1 MSYIIRAVSELNDN
15 IVAAAS
21 QNGETV
27 VKFKNK
33 EKKGYFFVVPTV
45 TDAFVQSFITSDKGL
60 NAAKD
65 WIESLIKNAGKARFD
80 AGQGFSAADIT
91 IDALCSVAEA
101 VSDNIR
107 CSKENIVAAFDA
119 DWVNRIAYCIALERD
134 ANAAVMLEG
143 DVSATAYWSTEQGAK
158 MMQIASNYKPYF
170 VRASERKP
178 TFETQAIK
186 DKVVAA
192 VQYLDESQLQEKVLE
207 KLQNAPVAVVDVD
220 AL

>member
-1 MSYIIRAVSELNDN
+1 MSYIIRQVSELNDN
-15 IVAAAS
+15 IIAAATANS
-21 QNGETV
+21 ETV

-33 EKKGYFFVVPTV
+33 EKKGFFFVAPTV

-80 AGQGFSAADIT
+80 AGQGFSEADIT

-101 VSDNIR
+101 TSDNIR
-107 CSKENIVAAFDA
+107 CSKENIVAAFEA
-119 DWVNRIAYCIALERD
+119 EWYNRIAYCIALERD
-134 ANAAVMLEG
+134 ANAAVALET
-143 DVSATAYWSTEQGAK
+143 DAAAYWSSEQGAK
-158 MMQIASNYKPYF
+158 MMQIASNYKAYF
-170 VRASERKP
+170 IRASERKP
-178 TFETQAIK
+178 TFETAAIK
-186 DKVVAA
+186 NKVLAA

-207 KLQNAPVAVVDVD
+207 KLQNAPIAVVDAD

>member
-1 MSYIIRAVSELNDN
+1 MSYIIRPVSELNDN
-15 IVAAAS
+15 IVAAATA
-21 QNGETV
+21 NNETV
-27 VKFKNK
+27 IKFKNK
-33 EKKGYFFVVPTV
+33 EKKGYFFVAPTV

-80 AGQGFSAADIT
+80 AGQGFSAADIA

-119 DWVNRIAYCIALERD
+119 DWKNRIAYCIALERD
-134 ANAAVMLEG
+134 ANAAVALET
-143 DVSATAYWSTEQGAK
+143 DAAAYWSTEQGAK
-158 MMQIASNYKPYF
+158 MMQVAENYRAYMI
-170 VRASERKP
+170 RASERKP
-178 TFETQAIK
+178 TFESQGIK
-186 DKVVAA
+186 DKVLTAI
-192 VQYLDESQLQEKVLE
+192 QYLDESQLQEKVLE
-207 KLQNAPVAVVDVD
+207 KLQNAPLAVVDAD

>member
-15 IVAAAS
+15 IIAAATA
-21 QNGETV
+21 NNETV
-27 VKFKNK
+27 IKFKNK
-33 EKKGYFFVVPTV
+33 EKKGYFFVAPVV

-101 VSDNIR
+101 TSDNIR

-119 DWVNRIAYCIALERD
+119 DWINRIAYCIALERD
-134 ANAAVMLEG
+134 VNAAVML
-143 DVSATAYWSTEQGAK
+143 DSDAAAYWSTEQGAK
-158 MMQIASNYKPYF
+158 MMQIASNYKAYF
-170 VRASERKP
+170 IRASERKP
-178 TFETQAIK
+178 TFESQGIK
-186 DKVVAA
+186 DKVLTAI
-192 VQYLDESQLQEKVLE
+192 QYLDESQLQEKVLE
-207 KLQNAPVAVVDVD
+207 KLQNAPLAVVDAD

>member
-1 MSYIIRAVSELNDN
+1 MSYIIRPVSELNDN
-15 IVAAAS
+15 ITAAATAD
-21 QNGETV
+21 NKTV
-27 VKFKNK
+27 IKFKNK
-33 EKKGYFFVVPTV
+33 EKKGYFFVTPTV

-119 DWVNRIAYCIALERD
+119 DWINRIAYCIALERD
-134 ANAAVMLEG
+134 ANAAVALET
-143 DVSATAYWSTEQGAK
+143 DAAAYWSSEQGAK
-158 MMQIASNYKPYF
+158 MMQIASNYKAYF
-170 VRASERKP
+170 IRASERKP
-178 TFETQAIK
+178 TFESAAVK
-186 DKVVAA
+186 DKVIAA
-192 VQYLDESQLQEKVLE
+192 VQYLDESQLQEKVWE
-207 KLQNAPVAVVDVD
+207 KLQNAPIAVVDTD